1 MNLEYLHESWKLCN
15 NRQIAKSIHTTPIL
29 YININSFLTLK
40 HKTNQYIYIV
50 LTRWK
55 NVYSRLNGL
64 IFLFETK
71 TCPGCC
77 QTFTIIDLFGSESS
91 YVGSKILLA
100 LWRSSAK
107 YESMNEETDSM
118 YKISTCISYMQ

>member
-15 NRQIAKSIHTTPIL
+15 NRQKAKSIHTTPIL
-29 YININSFLTLK
+29 YININSFLTPK
-40 HKTNQYIYIV
+40 NKTNQYIYIV

-64 IFLFETK
+64 IFLFEAK
-71 TCPGCC
+71 TCPGYC
-77 QTFTIIDLFGSESS
+77 QTFMIIDLFGSESS
-91 YVGSKILLA
+91 YVGSQILLA